1 MISDVNN
8 ITTSFVLPVHP
19 EDVPRILTNK
29 VELQIFRDTLTHHI
43 GQIRNESKPHK
54 LSKVFEDQGNRD
66 CFKYMKL
73 QFLKIWL
80 LGHPVQFVFSTVKSA
95 LPVLWSLSFRF
106 WALVKT
112 MGKHTRELSYWHF
125 VHIYE
130 ISDYRILNIT
140 RGHKMRK
147 KWYMKAQRLFCSDQH
162 CFDMF
167 SWTMLHLMS
176 IPSSFWIL
184 GWPSHSASLGWIWK
198 YYGWSGQS
206 GH

>member
-1 MISDVNN
+1 MNPN
-8 ITTSFVLPVHP
+8 
-19 EDVPRILTNK
+19 RI
-29 VELQIFRDTLTHHI
+29 
-43 GQIRNESKPHK
+43 K

-66 CFKYMKL
+66 CFKYKKL

-140 RGHKMRK
+140 RGHKMWKSDIWRLRGSFVLINIVLTCFLGLCFTSCPFQVPFGFLDDPLIQPVLDEFGNTMADQVRVDTRIIAN
-147 KWYMKAQRLFCSDQH
+147 KWL
-162 CFDMF
+162 
-167 SWTMLHLMS
+167 LMELM
-176 IPSSFWIL
+176 IL
-184 GWPSHSASLGWIWK
+184 STYVNSNVVI
-198 YYGWSGQS
+198 Q
-206 GH
+206 